1 MTVGL
6 AHRVVVL
13 PSRSE
18 TTMLTKKNTDSDTS
32 GPHESRSSSGA
43 KRWPVAFVALGV
55 VLTLIWVGC
64 LIWLVLR
71 FLYLG

>member
-6 AHRVVVL
+6 TPRVVVW

-18 TTMLTKKNTDSDTS
+18 TTMLTKDTDSDTS
-32 GPHESRSSSGA
+32 GPHESSSLSGA

-55 VLTLIWVGC
+55 VLTLIWVGY

-71 FLYLG
+71 FLYLE